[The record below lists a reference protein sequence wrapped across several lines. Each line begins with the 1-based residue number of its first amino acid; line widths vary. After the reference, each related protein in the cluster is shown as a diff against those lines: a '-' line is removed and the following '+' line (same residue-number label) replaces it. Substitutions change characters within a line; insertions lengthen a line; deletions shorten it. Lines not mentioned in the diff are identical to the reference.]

1 MAKNKAKYT
10 PMMMQYLAIKEQHPD
25 TLILFR
31 LGDFYEFF
39 FDDAKVASKELQL
52 VLTGRSAGSKQR
64 VPMCG
69 VPHHAVNGYINK
81 LIKRGHKVGIVEQL
95 EEASSSKSLVD
106 RGVIQIMTPGAYI
119 DSSGTENNYIT
130 AIDDHGFKYVLAYGD
145 VTTGEINVTNIE
157 HDLAILQGEL
167 DNLLTREIVVSSTF
181 DKQILE
187 EITQRNKIIV
197 SLEDEDQ
204 VELEW
209 EPLFELVKDGTQM
222 KTVARL
228 IHYLQKTQRRSLSY
242 LKPINVVKKSGYLQI
257 DAYSRNNLE
266 LIKSMRL
273 DERYGSLLWLL
284 DETNTPMGKRLL
296 RQWII
301 SPSADINV
309 INQRLDMV
317 ETLIDQ
323 FMIKEQLKKQLS
335 EVYDLER
342 LIARISYG
350 NANGKDMLQIRDS
363 LALVPEIK
371 TQLTQLDLVHF
382 KRLNEKIESLAN
394 IYELLN
400 RAINEDAPISVK
412 EGGIFKKGYDK
423 QLDELL
429 SLASGSK
436 KWISELEARE
446 RQKTGIKNL
455 KVGYNR
461 VFGYYIEVSSGNLAH
476 IKSEYN
482 YQRKQTLTTSERF
495 VTTEL
500 QEKEHAILRAEEQ
513 RIALEYELFV
523 DLRKTINKETRKIQ
537 FLSSNLALID
547 VLISLSNISSKY
559 EYVRPQF
566 NSERLIDIKEGR
578 HPVIERVMK
587 INRFVKNDLYMN
599 DKIDVLL
606 ITGPNMGGKS
616 TYMRQLALIVILAQI
631 GCFVPAKSAN
641 LMIFDQIFTRI
652 GASDDL
658 VSGQSTFMVEMSET
672 NHALAHASDR
682 SLLIFD
688 EIGRGTATYDG
699 MALAQAIIE
708 YITSSIHAKTL
719 FSTHYHELTMLEKEI
734 SSLQNVQVTVA
745 EDEEKITFLYKVAP
759 GAMNKSYGIN
769 VAKLAHLPPKLL
781 NRAAQILINLETR
794 KLPPANNVLKKDDN
808 EEDKWIK
815 EVKEIDPLQMSPLE
829 ALQFLYEIKKKIK

>member
-363 LALVPEIK
+363 LALVPKIK

-423 QLDELL
+423 
-429 SLASGSK
+429 
-436 KWISELEARE
+436 
-446 RQKTGIKNL
+446 
-455 KVGYNR
+455 
-461 VFGYYIEVSSGNLAH
+461 
-476 IKSEYN
+476 
-482 YQRKQTLTTSERF
+482 
-495 VTTEL
+495 
-500 QEKEHAILRAEEQ
+500 
-513 RIALEYELFV
+513 
-523 DLRKTINKETRKIQ
+523 
-537 FLSSNLALID
+537 
-547 VLISLSNISSKY
+547 
-559 EYVRPQF
+559 
-566 NSERLIDIKEGR
+566 
-578 HPVIERVMK
+578 
-587 INRFVKNDLYMN
+587 
-599 DKIDVLL
+599 
-606 ITGPNMGGKS
+606 
-616 TYMRQLALIVILAQI
+616 
-631 GCFVPAKSAN
+631 
-641 LMIFDQIFTRI
+641 
-652 GASDDL
+652 
-658 VSGQSTFMVEMSET
+658 
-672 NHALAHASDR
+672 
-682 SLLIFD
+682 
-688 EIGRGTATYDG
+688 
-699 MALAQAIIE
+699 
-708 YITSSIHAKTL
+708 
-719 FSTHYHELTMLEKEI
+719 
-734 SSLQNVQVTVA
+734 
-745 EDEEKITFLYKVAP
+745 
-759 GAMNKSYGIN
+759 
-769 VAKLAHLPPKLL
+769 
-781 NRAAQILINLETR
+781 
-794 KLPPANNVLKKDDN
+794 
-808 EEDKWIK
+808 
-815 EVKEIDPLQMSPLE
+815 
-829 ALQFLYEIKKKIK
+829 